1 MIYICS
7 VFFVGMMMVIDKPE
21 ETTLPGP
28 KNINTTVRRTF
39 LKRATA
45 GALIASIP
53 SRSAW
58 AGIAGSIVA
67 SGHSSDFQQ
76 GKCTKLQGR
85 SYFEN
90 GNNGSYSFHTEF
102 GSLPFDRTGAQRS
115 SDVTFSQIC
124 GAVLYL
130 DANKRNLSDIEK
142 NALKDIFGV
151 SRINLLLFI
160 FYFNAKYNASDS
172 NIEYNAVSQHG
183 GLSHFATYLYGQA
196 ATVGPR
202 DVARLL
208 RITYQKYKNGKA
220 C

>member
-1 MIYICS
+1 M
-7 VFFVGMMMVIDKPE
+7 GIDKPE
-21 ETTLPGP
+21 ETALPVP

-45 GALIASIP
+45 GALIASVP
-53 SRSAW
+53 GRSAW
-58 AGIAGSIVA
+58 AVIGDSIVA

-90 GNNGSYSFHTEF
+90 GNNGSYSFDAVF
-102 GSLPFDRTGAQRS
+102 GSLPFDRTGAPRS

-124 GAVLYL
+124 GAVLTL
-130 DANKRNLSDIEK
+130 DAHKHTLSDTEK
-142 NALKDIFGV
+142 NDLKDIFGV

-160 FYFNAKYNASDS
+160 FYFNAKYNDSDG

-183 GLSHFATYLYGQA
+183 GLSHFATYLYDQA

-208 RITYQKYKNGKA
+208 RTTYRKYKNGNA